1 MATFS
6 TSLQDLQ
13 TQVSQLES
21 IISQANPDATA
32 LQQDFLMVQQQFQTG
47 ILGITGTLPEA
58 LADAAQPLLVEMNR
72 TFRLLG
78 MDIAFLQTARN
89 PLTQQQRQ
97 KQMRDRIH
105 QLQNFCQGLMKL
117 ENEATDLSEG

>member
-6 TSLQDLQ
+6 TSLHDLQ
-13 TQVSQLES
+13 TQLSQLES
-21 IISQANPDATA
+21 MISQANPDATA
-32 LQQDFLMVQQQFQTG
+32 LQQYFLTVQQHFQVG
-47 ILGITGTLPEA
+47 ILGITQTLPEA
-58 LADAAQPLLVEMNR
+58 LAVAAQPLLVEMNR

-97 KQMRDRIH
+97 KQMRDRIR
-105 QLQNFCQGLMKL
+105 QLHNFCRGLIGL
-117 ENEATDLSEG
+117 ENNAVDTTEE